1 MAYKIGFLLSLVF
14 IVQLFVLA
22 GDLMAIQVIY
32 TNLDAVS
39 ITAGEII
46 SRKGGIT
53 QEVIDLVEEEA
64 QATITAV
71 GDNTPLF
78 GSAFRYRIAKE
89 YDPFLLPSDNLE
101 IAVTRSVV
109 IGYYT

>member
-1 MAYKIGFLLSLVF
+1 MAYKMGFLLSLIF

-22 GDLMAIQVIY
+22 GDLMAVQVIY
-32 TNLDAVS
+32 TNLDAISV
-39 ITAGEII
+39 TAGEII

-53 QEVIDLVEEEA
+53 QEVIDLVEQEA
-64 QATITAV
+64 GATITAV

-89 YDPFLLPSDNLE
+89 YDPFLLSSDNFE

-109 IGYYT
+109 IGYYA